1 MMILHWTEHRPDFER
16 WLVSHPRILLGCDF
30 DGTLSPIVSHA
41 AAAEML
47 PGARHALERLVELPG
62 VCVVIISGRSL
73 TDLRRKVE
81 IPKAFYSGNHGL
93 ELLADG
99 AESLAPGAGQ
109 GRPFLREILPQLAE
123 MLAPVPGVWIEDKRW
138 TASVHYRLVPEEHR
152 ALICQIVQT
161 AMQGIPEL
169 VLREGRCVW
178 EIRPTGVWDKGTA
191 LRWFM
196 KHCAIPSR
204 ATAFIGDDVTDFDA
218 FAAVP
223 DGWACVVGEAQP
235 TQASMRLRDPADTA
249 DLLHWI
255 ADVRLSAF

>member
-1 MMILHWTEHRPDFER
+1 MTLHWTEHRHEFER
-16 WLVSHPRILLGCDF
+16 WLGSQPRILLGCDF

-47 PGARHALERLVELPG
+47 PGARRALERLVDLPG
-62 VCVVIISGRSL
+62 VTVVIISGRSL

-81 IPKAFYSGNHGL
+81 IPKALYSGNHGL

-99 AESLAPGAGQ
+99 AERLTPGAGQ
-109 GRPFLREILPQLAE
+109 ARARLREILPQLAE
-123 MLAPVPGVWIEDKRW
+123 MLAPIPGVWIEDKRW
-138 TASVHYRLVPEEHR
+138 TASVHYRLAPEERHS
-152 ALICQIVQT
+152 LIRQIVQT
-161 AMQGIPEL
+161 ALQGVPDL

-178 EIRPTGVWDKGTA
+178 EIRPAGAWDKGTA

-196 KHCAIPSR
+196 KHCGVTSQ

-223 DGWACVVGEAQP
+223 DGWTCVVGEAQP
-235 TQASMRLRDPADTA
+235 PSASVRLRDPEDTA